1 MGETKTRETKTGDT
15 KTADTRTRETGID
28 ETLVAPWAEWA
39 RRYTRGRRLLEA
51 GTYALTEGAIAA
63 GCRVFAGYPI
73 TPATDIAEYMS
84 KRLPQVGGYYVQCE
98 DELAGMHACAGAS
111 LGGLKAMTATSGP
124 GYTLMHDAY
133 GWSITNEI
141 PLVVVDAMRVGPISG
156 ITGAPG
162 QGEFYIARYASHG
175 GNFETIVMS
184 PNSVQEAFWLTI
196 DAFNLAERFRTPVTI
211 LTDQVI
217 SDMWEDLFIPDD
229 HDALDCVIPRK
240 NNLMMPFYPVG
251 SADLDVPPNVIGHGT
266 GVCVSAYTHT
276 EEGYD
281 IEEMEAQ
288 WAQTY
293 RLINKIR
300 HHRDQLTRYETV
312 GVEDAE
318 VIAVA
323 YGANARTVKT
333 GVLEARRR
341 GVRAGFVRLITLWPF
356 PDELFARDVPYVVC
370 ELNYDGQLVREVMRS
385 APDGKKVRFMGKSA
399 ELHTVAEVAAGL
411 EGVARTG
418 RVPELP
424 YIWTEVR

>member
-1 MGETKTRETKTGDT
+1 MSTLEVPVAER
-15 KTADTRTRETGID
+15 
-28 ETLVAPWAEWA
+28 LVAPWVEWA
-39 RRYTRGRRLLEA
+39 RRHPRGRRVLEA
-51 GTYALTEGAIAA
+51 GTFALTEGAIAA

-84 KRLPQVGGYYVQCE
+84 RRLPEVDGYYVQCE

-133 GWSITNEI
+133 GWAITNEI

-162 QGEFYIARYASHG
+162 QGEFYVSRYCTHG
-175 GNFETIVMS
+175 GNFETIVLS
-184 PNSVQEAFWLTI
+184 PWSVQEAFWLTI

-211 LTDQVI
+211 LTDQVV
-217 SDMWEDLFIPDD
+217 SDMWEDLFLPADY
-229 HDALDCVIPRK
+229 DALDCVVPRRH
-240 NNLMMPFYPVG
+240 NLGLPFYPVG
-251 SADLDVPPNVIGHGT
+251 SAAIDIPPNVIGHGT

-293 RLINKIR
+293 RLVNKIR
-300 HHRDQLTRYETV
+300 HHRPELTRYETV

-318 VIAVA
+318 VVAVA
-323 YGANARTVKT
+323 YGANARTVRT
-333 GVLEARRR
+333 AVLEARRQ
-341 GVRAGFVRLITLWPF
+341 GVRAGFVRPITLWPF
-356 PDELFARDVPYVVC
+356 PDELFARDCAYLVC
-370 ELNYDGQLVREVMRS
+370 ELCYDGQLVREVMRA
-385 APDGKKVRFMGKSA
+385 APDRRRVHFMGKAA
-399 ELHTVAEVAAGL
+399 ELHTVAEVLAGL
-411 EGVARTG
+411 TGVSRAG
-418 RVPELP
+418 RIPELP

>member
-1 MGETKTRETKTGDT
+1 MAVTEVALTER
-15 KTADTRTRETGID
+15 
-28 ETLVAPWAEWA
+28 LVAPWAEWQK
-39 RRYTRGRRLLEA
+39 RYTQGHRLLEA

-84 KRLPQVGGYYVQCE
+84 RRLPQVGGYYLQAE
-98 DELAGMHACAGAS
+98 DELAGMHMCAGAS

-133 GWSITNEI
+133 GWAITNEI

-162 QGEFYIARYASHG
+162 QGEFYVSRYCTHG
-175 GNFETIVMS
+175 GNIETIVLS
-184 PNSVQEAFWLTI
+184 PNSVQESFWLTV
-196 DAFNLAERFRTPVTI
+196 DAFNLAERFRTVVTV

-217 SDMWEDLFIPDD
+217 SDMFEDLFVP
-229 HDALDCVIPRK
+229 HDYAALRDIVVPRRF
-240 NNLMMPFYPVG
+240 NLAMPFYHLN
-251 SADLDVPPNVIGHGT
+251 SDAIDVPPNVIGQGT

-293 RLINKIR
+293 RLVNKIR
-300 HHRDQLTRYETV
+300 HHRDEIVRYEAV
-312 GVEDAE
+312 GLEDAE

-323 YGANARTVKT
+323 YGAPSRTVKT

-341 GVRAGFVRLITLWPF
+341 GVRAGFLRLISLWPF
-356 PDELFARDVPYVVC
+356 PDDLFGRDARYLVC
-370 ELNYDGQLVREVMRS
+370 ELNYDGQLVREVMRA
-385 APDGKKVRFMGKSA
+385 APDKRKVHFMGKSA
-399 ELHTVAEVAAGL
+399 ELHTVGEVAAAL
-411 EGVARTG
+411 EGVSRRGAM
-418 RVPELP
+418 PEMP
-424 YIWTEVR
+424 YIWTEIR

>member
-1 MGETKTRETKTGDT
+1 MAK
-15 KTADTRTRETGID
+15 ADIAVHE
-28 ETLVAPWAEWA
+28 EVVAPWVEWS
-39 RRYTRGRRLLEA
+39 RRYHTGKRLLEA

-63 GCRVFAGYPI
+63 GCRLFAGYPI

-84 KRLPQVGGYYVQCE
+84 KRLPQVGGFYLQAE
-98 DELAGMHACAGAS
+98 DELAGMHMAAGAS

-133 GWSITNEI
+133 GWAITNEI

-162 QGEFYIARYASHG
+162 QGEFYVSRYCTHG
-175 GNFETIVMS
+175 GNFETIVLS
-184 PNSVQEAFWLTI
+184 PASVQETFWLVI
-196 DAFNLAERFRTPVTI
+196 DAFNLSERFRTPVTI

-217 SDMWEDLFIPDD
+217 SDMWEDLFLPEDYESLAD
-229 HDALDCVIPRK
+229 VVVPRRF
-240 NNLMMPFYPVG
+240 NLEMPFYPVN
-251 SADLDVPPNVIGHGT
+251 SAAIDVPPNVIGQGS

-293 RLINKIR
+293 RLVNKIR
-300 HHRDQLTRYETV
+300 HHRDQLLRYEAV
-312 GVEDAE
+312 GLDDAE

-323 YGANARTVKT
+323 YGAPARTVKT

-341 GVRAGFVRLITLWPF
+341 GMKVGFLRLISLWPF
-356 PDELFARDVPYVVC
+356 PDELFSRKAHYLVC
-370 ELNYDGQLVREVMRS
+370 ELNYDGQLVREVMRA
-385 APDGKKVRFMGKSA
+385 APEKDRVHFMGKSG
-399 ELHTVAEVAAGL
+399 ELHTVQEVVQAL
-411 EGVARTG
+411 DGVTTQQRI
-418 RVPELP
+418 PELP
-424 YIWTEVR
+424 YIWTEVK

>member
-1 MGETKTRETKTGDT
+1 MGDSMPTLDVTLK
-15 KTADTRTRETGID
+15 
-28 ETLVAPWAEWA
+28 ETLVAPWAEWE

-84 KRLPQVGGYYVQCE
+84 RRLPQVSGYYVQCE

-175 GNFETIVMS
+175 GNFETIVLS
-184 PNSVQEAFWLTI
+184 PSSVQEAFWLTI
-196 DAFNLAERFRTPVTI
+196 DAFNLAERFCTPVTI

-217 SDMWEDLFIPDD
+217 SDMWEDLFIPEDYT
-229 HDALDCVIPRK
+229 ALDCVVPRK
-240 NNLMMPFYPVG
+240 HNLTMPFYPVG
-251 SADLDVPPNVIGHGT
+251 SDAIDVPPNVVGRGT

-300 HHRDQLTRYETV
+300 HHRAELTRYETV

-356 PDELFARDVPYVVC
+356 PDELFARDVPYLVC
-370 ELNYDGQLVREVMRS
+370 ELNYDGQLVREVMRA

-399 ELHTVAEVAAGL
+399 ELHTVAEVTAGL
-411 EGVARTG
+411 EGVARHG
-418 RVPELP
+418 RIPELP

>member
-1 MGETKTRETKTGDT
+1 MAIIQTGVS
-15 KTADTRTRETGID
+15 EQ
-28 ETLVAPWAEWA
+28 LVAPWVEWQ
-39 RRYTRGRRLLEA
+39 RRYRDGRRLLEA

-63 GCRVFAGYPI
+63 GCKVFAGYPI

-84 KRLPQVGGYYVQCE
+84 KRLPQVGGYYMQAE
-98 DELAGMHACAGAS
+98 DELAGMHMCAGAS

-133 GWSITNEI
+133 GWAVTNEI

-162 QGEFYIARYASHG
+162 QGEFYVARYCTHG
-175 GNFETIVMS
+175 GNIETIVLS
-184 PNSVQEAFWLTI
+184 PNSVQESFWLTI
-196 DAFNLAERFRTPVTI
+196 DAFNLAERFRTVVTI

-217 SDMWEDLFIPDD
+217 SDMWEDLFVPADYS
-229 HDALDCVIPRK
+229 ALADIVVPRRH
-240 NNLMMPFYPVG
+240 NLTMPFYPLNSDAV
-251 SADLDVPPNVIGHGT
+251 DVPPNVVGRGT

-293 RLINKIR
+293 RLVNKIR
-300 HHRDQLTRYETV
+300 HHKDQILRYEAV
-312 GVEDAE
+312 GLDDAE

-323 YGANARTVKT
+323 YGAPARTVKT

-341 GVRAGFVRLITLWPF
+341 GIRAGFLRLISLWPF
-356 PDELFARDVPYVVC
+356 PDELFERDARYLVC
-370 ELNYDGQLVREVMRS
+370 ELNYDGQLVREVMRA
-385 APDGKKVRFMGKSA
+385 APDKQKVHFMGKSA
-399 ELHTVAEVAAGL
+399 ELHTVAEVAAAL
-411 EGVARTG
+411 EGVAQRG
-418 RVPELP
+418 RIPELP

>member
-1 MGETKTRETKTGDT
+1 MPTL
-15 KTADTRTRETGID
+15 AIAPD
-28 ETLVAPWAEWA
+28 ETLVAPWSEWA
-39 RRYTRGRRLLEA
+39 GRAGAGRRLLEA

-133 GWSITNEI
+133 GWAVTNEI

-162 QGEFYIARYASHG
+162 QGEFYVARYCTHG
-175 GNFETIVMS
+175 GNFETIVLS
-184 PNSVQEAFWLTI
+184 PCSVQEAFWLTI

-217 SDMWEDLFIPDD
+217 SDMWEDLFVPADY
-229 HDALDCVIPRK
+229 DALDFVVRRK
-240 NNLMMPFYPVG
+240 SNLMMPFFPLG
-251 SADLDVPPNVIGHGT
+251 SSELDVAPNVIGRGT

-276 EEGYD
+276 AEGYD

-300 HHRDQLTRYETV
+300 HHRAECTRYETL
-312 GVEDAE
+312 GLDDAE
-318 VIAVA
+318 VVAVA

-333 GVLEARRR
+333 GVVEARRR
-341 GVRAGFVRLITLWPF
+341 GVRAGFVRPITLWPF
-356 PDELFARDVPYVVC
+356 LDELYARDRHYIVC
-370 ELNYDGQLVREVMRS
+370 ELNYDGQLVREVMRA
-385 APDGKKVRFMGKSA
+385 APDKAKVHFMGKSA
-399 ELHTVAEVAAGL
+399 ELHTVGEVVAGL
-411 EGVARTG
+411 EGVARSG
-418 RVPELP
+418 CIPELP

>member
-1 MGETKTRETKTGDT
+1 MATSEIAANEN
-15 KTADTRTRETGID
+15 
-28 ETLVAPWAEWA
+28 LVAPWVDWQ
-39 RRYTRGRRLLEA
+39 RRCPRGRRLLEA

-84 KRLPQVGGYYVQCE
+84 KRLPQVGGYYMQAE

-133 GWSITNEI
+133 GWAITNEI

-162 QGEFYIARYASHG
+162 QGEFYVARYATHG
-175 GNFETIVMS
+175 GNFETIVLS
-184 PNSVQEAFWLTI
+184 PSSVQESFWLTI
-196 DAFNLAERFRTPVTI
+196 DAFNLSERFRTPVTI

-217 SDMWEDLFIPDD
+217 SDMWEDLFVPDD
-229 HDALDCVIPRK
+229 YASLDFVIPRRS
-240 NNLMMPFYPVG
+240 NLMMPFFPVG
-251 SADLDVPPNVIGHGT
+251 SDALDVPPNVVGQGT

-293 RLINKIR
+293 RLVNKIR
-300 HHRDQLTRYETV
+300 HHREALTRYETV

-333 GVLEARRR
+333 AVLEARRR
-341 GVRAGFVRLITLWPF
+341 GLRAGMVRLITLWPF
-356 PDELFARDVPYVVC
+356 PDELFAWDARYLVC
-370 ELNYDGQLVREVMRS
+370 ELNYDGQLVREVMRA
-385 APDGKKVRFMGKSA
+385 APDKRRVHFMGKSA
-399 ELHTVAEVAAGL
+399 ELHTVAEVLAGL
-411 EGVARTG
+411 EGLVRHG
-418 RVPELP
+418 RLPELP

>member
-1 MGETKTRETKTGDT
+1 M
-15 KTADTRTRETGID
+15 ADGTPALDVTVK

-63 GCRVFAGYPI
+63 GCRLFAGYPI

-84 KRLPQVGGYYVQCE
+84 KRLPQVNGYYVQCE

-175 GNFETIVMS
+175 GNFETIVLS
-184 PNSVQEAFWLTI
+184 PSSVQEAFWLTI
-196 DAFNLAERFRTPVTI
+196 DAFNLAERFCTPVTI
-211 LTDQVI
+211 LTDQVV
-217 SDMWEDLFIPDD
+217 SDMWEDLFVPEDYA
-229 HDALDCVIPRK
+229 ALDCVVPRRH
-240 NNLMMPFYPVG
+240 NLVMPFYPVG
-251 SADLDVPPNVIGHGT
+251 SDAIDVPPNVIGRGT

-281 IEEMEAQ
+281 VEEMEAQ

-293 RLINKIR
+293 RLVNKIR
-300 HHRDQLTRYETV
+300 HHRDELTRYETV

-333 GVLEARRR
+333 GVRAARRR

-370 ELNYDGQLVREVMRS
+370 ELNYDGQLVREVTRA
-385 APDGKKVRFMGKSA
+385 APDGRKVRFMGKSA

-411 EGVARTG
+411 EGVARHG
-418 RVPELP
+418 RIPELP

>member
-1 MGETKTRETKTGDT
+1 
-15 KTADTRTRETGID
+15 
-28 ETLVAPWAEWA
+28 
-39 RRYTRGRRLLEA
+39 
-51 GTYALTEGAIAA
+51 
-63 GCRVFAGYPI
+63 
-73 TPATDIAEYMS
+73 MS
-84 KRLPQVGGYYVQCE
+84 KRLPQVGGYYVQSE

-141 PLVVVDAMRVGPISG
+141 PMVVVDAMRVGPISG

-175 GNFETIVMS
+175 GNFETIVLS
-184 PNSVQEAFWLTI
+184 PSSVQEAFWLTI

-217 SDMWEDLFIPDD
+217 SDMWEDLFIPADY
-229 HDALDCVIPRK
+229 DALDFVIPRK
-240 NNLMMPFYPVG
+240 HNLMMPFYPVG
-251 SADLDVPPNVIGHGT
+251 SADLDVPPNLIGRGT

-281 IEEMEAQ
+281 IEDMAAQ

-300 HHRDQLTRYETV
+300 HHTDQLARYETL
-312 GVEDAE
+312 GLEDAE
-318 VIAVA
+318 VVAVA

-341 GVRAGFVRLITLWPF
+341 GVKAGFVRPITLWPF
-356 PDELFARDVPYVVC
+356 PVDALLPLLAGVRGVVVVEAGPGQLEDELRLA
-370 ELNYDGQLVREVMRS
+370 LS
-385 APDGKKVRFMGKSA
+385 HA
-399 ELHTVAEVAAGL
+399 
-411 EGVARTG
+411 GVAPLPIHHVRHHG
-418 RVPELP
+418 GVLPELGE
-424 YIWTEVR
+424 IVQRVKTLAEAAR

>member
-1 MGETKTRETKTGDT
+1 MATIDT
-15 KTADTRTRETGID
+15 SINP
-28 ETLVAPWAEWA
+28 TLLAPWAEWEK
-39 RRYTRGRRLLEA
+39 RYTKGRRLLEA

-63 GCRVFAGYPI
+63 GCRIFAGYPI

-84 KRLPQVGGYYVQCE
+84 KRLPQVGGYYMQCE
-98 DELAGMHACAGAS
+98 DELAGMHACAGGS

-133 GWSITNEI
+133 GWAITNEI

-162 QGEFYIARYASHG
+162 QGEFYVARYASHG
-175 GNFETIVMS
+175 GNFETIVLS
-184 PNSVQEAFWLTI
+184 PSSVQESFWLTI

-217 SDMWEDLFIPDD
+217 SDMWEDLFVPDD
-229 HDALDCVIPRK
+229 YASLDFVVPRK
-240 NNLMMPFYPVG
+240 SNLMMPFYPLG
-251 SADLDVPPNVIGHGT
+251 SDALDVPPNIIGMGT

-281 IEEMEAQ
+281 IEAMEAQ

-293 RLINKIR
+293 RLVNKIR

-341 GVRAGFVRLITLWPF
+341 GVRAGFVRPITLWPF
-356 PDELFARDVPYVVC
+356 LDELYARDVPYVVC

-385 APDGKKVRFMGKSA
+385 APDKRKVHFMGKSA
-399 ELHTVAEVAAGL
+399 ELHTVAEVVAAL
-411 EGVARTG
+411 DGVARHG
-418 RVPELP
+418 HIPELP

>member
-1 MGETKTRETKTGDT
+1 MAITEVALTHR
-15 KTADTRTRETGID
+15 
-28 ETLVAPWAEWA
+28 LVAPWAEWG
-39 RRYTRGRRLLEA
+39 RRFTEGRRLLEA

-84 KRLPQVGGYYVQCE
+84 KRLPQVEGYYVQAE
-98 DELAGMHACAGAS
+98 DELAGMHMCAGAS

-133 GWSITNEI
+133 GWAITNEI

-162 QGEFYIARYASHG
+162 QGEFYVARYCTHG
-175 GNFETIVMS
+175 GNIETIVLS
-184 PNSVQEAFWLTI
+184 PNSVQESFWLTI
-196 DAFNLAERFRTPVTI
+196 DAFNLAERFRTVVTI

-217 SDMWEDLFIPDD
+217 SDMFEDLF
-229 HDALDCVIPRK
+229 VPRDYAELSDVVVPRRF
-240 NNLMMPFYPVG
+240 NLTMPFYPLN
-251 SADLDVPPNVIGHGT
+251 SDAIDVPPNVVGRGS

-293 RLINKIR
+293 RLVNKIR
-300 HHRDQLTRYETV
+300 HHRDQILRFEAL
-312 GVEDAE
+312 GLEDAE

-323 YGANARTVKT
+323 YGAASRTVKT
-333 GVLEARRR
+333 GVLQARER
-341 GVRAGFVRLITLWPF
+341 GVRAGFIRLISLWPF
-356 PDELFARDVPYVVC
+356 PDELFNRDARYLVC
-370 ELNYDGQLVREVMRS
+370 ELNYDGQLVREVMRA
-385 APDGKKVRFMGKSA
+385 APDKRKVHFMGKSA
-399 ELHTVAEVAAGL
+399 ELHTVAEVAAAL
-411 EGVARTG
+411 EGVARRG
-418 RVPELP
+418 RIPELP

>member
-1 MGETKTRETKTGDT
+1 MPTIALPTREG
-15 KTADTRTRETGID
+15 
-28 ETLVAPWAEWA
+28 LVAPWGEWEK
-39 RRYTRGRRLLEA
+39 RCPDGRRLLEA

-63 GCRVFAGYPI
+63 GCRCFAGYPI

-133 GWSITNEI
+133 GWAITNEI

-175 GNFETIVMS
+175 GNFETIVLS
-184 PNSVQEAFWLTI
+184 PSSVQEAFWLTI
-196 DAFNLAERFRTPVTI
+196 DAFNLSERFRTPVTI
-211 LTDQVI
+211 LTDQVV
-217 SDMWEDLFIPDD
+217 SDMWEDLFLP
-229 HDALDCVIPRK
+229 ARYEGLDFVVPRRFT
-240 NNLMMPFYPVG
+240 LAMPFYPQG
-251 SADLDVPPNVIGHGT
+251 SDAIDVPPNVIGRGT

-276 EEGYD
+276 PEGYD

-293 RLINKIR
+293 RLVNKVR
-300 HHRDQLTRYETV
+300 HHRDQLARYEV
-312 GVEDAE
+312 LGLADAE
-318 VIAVA
+318 VVAVA

-341 GVRAGFVRLITLWPF
+341 GVRAGLVRLITLWPF
-356 PDELFARDVPYVVC
+356 LDELFERDCPYVVC
-370 ELNYDGQLVREVMRS
+370 ELNYDGQLVREVQRA
-385 APDGKKVRFMGKSA
+385 APDKRKVHFMGKSA

-411 EGVARTG
+411 EGVARRG

>member
-1 MGETKTRETKTGDT
+1 MPTLDLAVK
-15 KTADTRTRETGID
+15 
-28 ETLVAPWAEWA
+28 ETLVAPWADWA
-39 RRYTRGRRLLEA
+39 RRATTGRRLLEA

-133 GWSITNEI
+133 GWAVTNEI

-162 QGEFYIARYASHG
+162 QGEFYVARYCSHG
-175 GNFETIVMS
+175 GNFETIVLS
-184 PNSVQEAFWLTI
+184 PCSVQEAFWLTI

-211 LTDQVI
+211 LTDQVV
-217 SDMWEDLFIPDD
+217 SDMWEDLFVPADYD
-229 HDALDCVIPRK
+229 SLDFVLPRK
-240 NNLMMPFYPVG
+240 DNLMMPFYPVG
-251 SADLDVPPNVIGHGT
+251 SDAIDVPPNVIGRGT

-281 IEEMEAQ
+281 IEAMEAQ

-293 RLINKIR
+293 RLVNKIR
-300 HHRDQLTRYETV
+300 HHRAECTRYETV
-312 GVEDAE
+312 GLDDAQ
-318 VIAVA
+318 VVAVA

-341 GVRAGFVRLITLWPF
+341 GVRAGFIRPITLWPF
-356 PDELFARDVPYVVC
+356 IDELFDADRHYVVC
-370 ELNYDGQLVREVMRS
+370 ELNYDGQLVREVTRA
-385 APDGKKVRFMGKSA
+385 APDKDKVHFMGKSA
-399 ELHTVAEVAAGL
+399 ELHTVAEVVAGL
-411 EGVARTG
+411 EGVARSG
-418 RVPELP
+418 RIPELP

>member
-1 MGETKTRETKTGDT
+1 MTTITRARVAG
-15 KTADTRTRETGID
+15 G
-28 ETLVAPWAEWA
+28 LVAPWVEWE
-39 RRYTRGRRLLEA
+39 RRCPKGRRLLEA

-84 KRLPQVGGYYVQCE
+84 KRLPQVGGYYMQCE

-133 GWSITNEI
+133 GWALTNEI

-162 QGEFYIARYASHG
+162 QGEFYVARYCTHG
-175 GNFETIVMS
+175 GNFETIVLS
-184 PNSVQEAFWLTI
+184 PSSVQEAFWLTI
-196 DAFNLAERFRTPVTI
+196 DAFNLSERFRTPVTI
-211 LTDQVI
+211 LTDQVV
-217 SDMWEDLFIPDD
+217 SDMWEDLFLPDAD
-229 HDALDCVIPRK
+229 EHLDFVVPRK
-240 NNLMMPFYPVG
+240 HNLMMPFYPLG
-251 SADLDVPPNVIGHGT
+251 GADLDVPPNIIGRGT

-293 RLINKIR
+293 RLVNKIR
-300 HHRDQLTRYETV
+300 HHRDQLSRYETI
-312 GVEDAE
+312 GLDDAD
-318 VIAVA
+318 VVAVA
-323 YGANARTVKT
+323 YGADARTVKT
-333 GVLEARRR
+333 AVLEARRQ
-341 GVRAGFVRLITLWPF
+341 GLRAGFVRPITLWPF
-356 PDELFARDVPYVVC
+356 LDELYERDCHYVVC
-370 ELNYDGQLVREVMRS
+370 ELNYDGQLVREVMRA
-385 APDGKKVRFMGKSA
+385 APDRAKVHFMGKSA
-399 ELHTVAEVAAGL
+399 ELHTVAEVVAGL
-411 EGVARTG
+411 QGVARAG
-418 RVPELP
+418 RIPELP

>member
-1 MGETKTRETKTGDT
+1 MMASLQTAVKT
-15 KTADTRTRETGID
+15 
-28 ETLVAPWAEWA
+28 TLVAPWTEWA
-39 RRYTRGRRLLEA
+39 ERATRGRRLLEA

-84 KRLPQVGGYYVQCE
+84 KRLPQVGGYYMQAE
-98 DELAGMHACAGAS
+98 DELAGMHMCAGAS

-133 GWSITNEI
+133 GWAVTNEI

-162 QGEFYIARYASHG
+162 QGEFYVARYCTHG
-175 GNFETIVMS
+175 GNFETIVVS
-184 PNSVQEAFWLTI
+184 PSSVQEAFWLTI
-196 DAFNLAERFRTPVTI
+196 DAFNLAERFRTPVTM
-211 LTDQVI
+211 LTDQVV
-217 SDMWEDLFIPDD
+217 SDMWEDLFIPGD
-229 HDALDCVIPRK
+229 LDPLGIVVPRAF
-240 NNLMMPFYPVG
+240 NLAMPFYPVG
-251 SADLDVPPNVIGHGT
+251 SADIDVPSNVIGYGT

-281 IEEMEAQ
+281 IEDMQAQ

-293 RLINKIR
+293 RLVNKIR
-300 HHRDQLTRYETV
+300 HHRAELSRYETV
-312 GVEDAE
+312 GLDDAE

-341 GVRAGFVRLITLWPF
+341 GVRAGFIRLITLWPF
-356 PDELFARDVPYVVC
+356 LDELFERDARYVVC
-370 ELNYDGQLVREVMRS
+370 ELNYDGQLVREVMRA
-385 APDGKKVRFMGKSA
+385 APDKRKVHFMGKSA

-411 EGVARTG
+411 EGVARSG
-418 RVPELP
+418 RIPELP